1 VENMAEN
8 VDLKALDKKI
18 FKTTN
23 EDGIMDIYFGM
34 LFMSMGIQALFRDI
48 LPGVMGYL
56 GIYLILIAFA
66 FTFFIIGKKKITA
79 PRMGIVKLRVKM
91 SPTKKKLVITL
102 SINIVVSFIFFI
114 LTFLGLFQVIQID
127 PIIFTLTIG
136 LGIIALPISLLA
148 YFAKTPRWYIIA
160 IVVGLSLFL
169 SEILYPVFGSPL
181 DSFIAFSIT
190 GGSIIVMGLV
200 VLSRFIKKY
209 PLKNSEPI
217 TE

>member
-1 VENMAEN
+1 MAEN

-23 EDGIMDIYFGM
+23 EDGLLDIYFGIF
-34 LFMSMGIQALFRDI
+34 FMSMGIQVLFRDI

-66 FTFFIIGKKKITA
+66 FTFFIIGKKKITI
-79 PRMGIVKLRVKM
+79 PRMGIVKISVKT

-102 SINIVVSFIFFI
+102 GINVVVSFIFFI
-114 LTFLGLFQVIQID
+114 LTFLGLFQLVQID
-127 PIIFTLTIG
+127 PIIFTLSIG

-148 YFAKTPRWYIIA
+148 YYAKTPRWYIIA
-160 IVVGLSLFL
+160 IVGGLSFFL
-169 SEILYPVFGSPL
+169 SEILYPIVGNPL
-181 DSFIAFSIT
+181 DSFIAFGIT

>member
-1 VENMAEN
+1 MAEN

-23 EDGIMDIYFGM
+23 EDGIMDIYLGI

-66 FTFFIIGKKKITA
+66 FTFFIIGKKKITT
-79 PRMGIVKLRVKM
+79 PRMGIVKLSVKT

-102 SINIVVSFIFFI
+102 SINVAVTFIFFI
-114 LTFLGLFQVIQID
+114 LTFLGLFQFVQID
-127 PIIFTLTIG
+127 PIIFMLSAG
-136 LGIIALPISLLA
+136 LGFITLPISLLA
-148 YFAKTPRWYIIA
+148 YFTKTPRWYIIG
-160 IVVGLSLFL
+160 IVIGLGFFL
-169 SEILYPVFGSPL
+169 SEIFYPMVGNPL
-181 DSFIAFSIT
+181 ASFIAFSIT
-190 GGSIIVMGLV
+190 GGSVIVMGLV
-200 VLSRFIKKY
+200 VLFRFIKKY

-217 TE
+217 SE

>member
-1 VENMAEN
+1 MAEN

-23 EDGIMDIYFGM
+23 EDGLMDIYLGI

-48 LPGVMGYL
+48 VPGVMGYL
-56 GIYLILIAFA
+56 GIYLIIIGFA

-79 PRMGIVKLRVKM
+79 PRMGIVKISVKT
-91 SPTKKKLVITL
+91 SPIKKKLVL
-102 SINIVVSFIFFI
+102 FLGINVAVSFIIFI
-114 LTFLGLFQVIQID
+114 LTFLGLFQFVQID
-127 PIIFTLTIG
+127 PIIFTLSIG
-136 LGIIALPISLLA
+136 LGIITLPISLLA
-148 YFAKTPRWYIIA
+148 YFSKTPRWYIIA
-160 IVVGLSLFL
+160 IVLGLGFFL
-169 SEILYPVFGSPL
+169 SEIFYPVVGSPL

-209 PLKNSEPI
+209 PLKNYEPI